1 MDKLKGNNSLREL
14 RGWRLYGYCFG
25 IFGMLLPFALV
36 NGYVFQFYVYTVG
49 LDALIVSIGLFLGMI
64 FYGIFSIVF
73 GVMADNKT
81 PTRFGKRKLVF
92 VWGIFPYC
100 IICVFL
106 WIPPW
111 KCPENMPVYLPAAIF
126 FCSMIII
133 SQIMYTLLISPYN
146 SILPDIS
153 QTESNRIKVTG
164 IQVLLSTISFLIG
177 MLLPVIIQSSVE
189 DPTHTKWWE
198 PSGEKIIK
206 LIPWIGVVL
215 GGIAIIILL
224 ITFLSID
231 EKFQFKEKKEISE
244 PKSLKKTFQHIFL
257 PIQDSEYRKLVIS
270 IGISEMSSIILIIL
284 FLPFLTYIL
293 KLQDVQFLYGYAIGT
308 PVVFIGIMIWKKIL
322 KRYGLFK
329 GLKIHFL
336 VSLVFALL
344 PLIFFLQLPFWL
356 NFGLGIF
363 ILSSLMTNSMG
374 KYLFFGPMISHM
386 IDISPFKNSKGENSK
401 NQTKDLSGA
410 YFGLSMFVTSI
421 SMGFSNLILGIIL
434 SGSRAEN
441 PTFILLLYPV
451 LALVFFLAW
460 SVLRKIKFNKP
471 E

>member
-1 MDKLKGNNSLREL
+1 M
-14 RGWRLYGYCFG
+14 
-25 IFGMLLPFALV
+25 LPFSLV
-36 NGYVFQFYVYTVG
+36 NGYVFQFYVYTIG

-111 KCPENMPVYLPAAIF
+111 KSPENIPVYLPAAIF

-133 SQIMYTLLISPYN
+133 SQIMYALLMSPYN

-206 LIPWIGVVL
+206 LIPWIGVIL
-215 GGIAIIILL
+215 GGIAIVILL
-224 ITFLSID
+224 ITFFSID
-231 EKFQFKEKKEISE
+231 EKFQYKKKKEISE
-244 PKSLKKTFQHIFL
+244 TKSLKKTFQHIFK
-257 PIQDSEYRKLVIS
+257 PIHDSEYRKLVIS
-270 IGISEMSSIILIIL
+270 IGISEMSSIILIII

-293 KLQDVQFLYGYAIGT
+293 KLQDVQFLLCYAIGT
-308 PVVFIGIMIWKKIL
+308 PVLFIGIMIWKKIL
-322 KRYGLFK
+322 KKYGLIK
-329 GLKIHFL
+329 GLKLNFL
-336 VSLVFALL
+336 VSLVCALL
-344 PLIFFLQLPFWL
+344 PLIFFIPLSFWL
-356 NFGLGIF
+356 RFGLGIF
-363 ILSSLMTNSMG
+363 IMTSIMANSMG

-386 IDISPFKNSKGENSK
+386 IDISPFKNLEGKNSK
-401 NQTKDLSGA
+401 NLTKNLSGA
-410 YFGLSMFVTSI
+410 YVGLNLFVTSI

-441 PTFILLLYPV
+441 PTFILLLYPI

-460 SVLRKIKFNKP
+460 SVLRKMKFNDT